1 MSATLASQLVRQLH
15 SATGT
20 SVTDEGEAIRCRVRR
35 DNVQVVILVST
46 GVLEWFVDATDI
58 GTGLSASDSCDYTA
72 HDAPAAE
79 RDRDMADDVMLFA
92 AQLLIRELR
101 LVARDSRHGQLEW
114 KVDGAWQAAVPLDLD
129 AARGAQGGHR
139 PVEPASTP
147 SARSGSNTLYHGY
160 VIIPETC
167 IDGWCLGVMTEFEDS
182 KGCTSGDAFVVAPD
196 GTRAEL
202 MWETGM
208 GPVEEVLPPDS
219 ERWGVYA
226 VSFPHATRTV
236 ADLAAAFRAVLPQ
249 LQAKF
254 AIAKGKR

>member
-20 SVTDEGEAIRCRVRR
+20 SVTDEGEAIRCRIRR
-35 DNVQVVILVST
+35 DNVQVMILVST

-72 HDAPAAE
+72 HEASAAE

-92 AQLLIRELR
+92 AQLLIREQR

-114 KVDGAWQAAVPLDLD
+114 NIDGAWQVAVPLDLD
-129 AARGAQGGHR
+129 VARGA
-139 PVEPASTP
+139 PAVEARVQP
-147 SARSGSNTLYHGY
+147 SSSATTAGNSLYHGY
-160 VIIPETC
+160 VIVPETC
-167 IDGWCLGVMTEFEDS
+167 IDGWCLGVMTEFEDPE
-182 KGCTSGDAFVVAPD
+182 GCTSGDAFVVAPD
-196 GTRAEL
+196 GSRAEL

-208 GPVEEVLPPDS
+208 APLEEVLPPGP

-226 VSFPHATRTV
+226 VSFPHPTRTV
-236 ADLAAAFRAVLPQ
+236 ADLVAAFRAVLPQ
-249 LQAKF
+249 LQARY
-254 AIAKGKR
+254 AIVKGKA